1 MCQIIRLNKQDLF
14 QFSIPFQKQ
23 SKCELV
29 YYDVLI
35 IAFYVYIII
44 KMPAPLALPVN
55 NRDRVLI
62 KASIRY
68 AQNGVR
74 EKKFNGRWV
83 LFK

>member
-1 MCQIIRLNKQDLF
+1 M
-14 QFSIPFQKQ
+14 
-23 SKCELV
+23 

-35 IAFYVYIII
+35 IAFSVYIFI
-44 KMPAPLALPVN
+44 KMPAPLVLPVN

-62 KASIRY
+62 RANIRY